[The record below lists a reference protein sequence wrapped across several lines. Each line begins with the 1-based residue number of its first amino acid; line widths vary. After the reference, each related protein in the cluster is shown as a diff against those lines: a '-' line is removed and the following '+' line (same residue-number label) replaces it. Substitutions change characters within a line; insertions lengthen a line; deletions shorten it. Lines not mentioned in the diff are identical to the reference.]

1 MMKKIIISFISI
13 IAVALLLC
21 ACTNS
26 QNQSNNENTQTLNP
40 ISSVSVDEMKNDLG
54 LKEINLDKIES
65 INKIDGENPIYSIDV
80 IKDDKAFNV
89 RIARSIDDAEKDIS
103 GV

>member
-26 QNQSNNENTQTLNP
+26 QNQSNNENTQTPNP

-54 LKEINLDKIES
+54 LKEA
-65 INKIDGENPIYSIDV
+65 IDGVDQLPDE
-80 IKDDKAFNV
+80 
-89 RIARSIDDAEKDIS
+89 E
-103 GV
+103 